1 MKGAREGGRQASRE
15 VEGCM
20 IKLMDPFSVYIK
32 RI

>member
-1 MKGAREGGRQASRE
+1 MMGAREGGRQGSCE
-15 VEGCM
+15 VDGYM